1 MISDTL
7 FMMLFVGLFL
17 SFIILGFFIW
27 GAKTGQFDD
36 TSKMMDGL
44 LFDSED
50 DLNDAVKKEK
60 KISEAKNKFKNSK

>member
-60 KISEAKNKFKNSK
+60 KISDAKSKFKNSK

>member
-1 MISDTL
+1 
-7 FMMLFVGLFL
+7 MMLFVGLFL

>member
-60 KISEAKNKFKNSK
+60 KIRQAKNKFKNSK

>member
-60 KISEAKNKFKNSK
+60 KIQDAKNKFKNSK

>member
-17 SFIILGFFIW
+17 TFIILGFFIW

>member
-17 SFIILGFFIW
+17 SFIVLGFFIW

-44 LFDSED
+44 LFDSEE

-60 KISEAKNKFKNSK
+60 KISDAKNKFKSSK